1 MKDEI
6 IIIGGGLAG
15 SEAAWQAASRGTKVI
30 LYEMRPEKM
39 TPAHHTGMLSELVCS
54 NSLRSMDL
62 ENAAGLLKEEMRR
75 LNSLIMSSA
84 DKSRVPA
91 GSALA
96 VDRELFARQIT
107 ETLEEN
113 PLVELRREEV
123 EKIPETDKPV
133 IIATGPLTSEVL
145 AEEIKGITGSEYL
158 YFFDAA
164 APIVTRES
172 INMEKVFRASRY
184 GKGTADYLNC
194 PMNEEEYNRFW
205 KALTDAERYQKKEFE
220 KEVYFEGCMPV
231 EEMAS
236 RGYKTLL
243 FGPLKPVG
251 LEDPRS
257 GEQAYAI
264 VQLRQDNLSETLYN
278 MVGFQTSLTWPE
290 QERVFRLI
298 PGLENAEFLRFGVMH
313 RNTFINSP
321 EVLSSTLQ
329 LKDRPN
335 LLFAGQLTG
344 VEGYVESTSSGLIAG
359 INASLLVKGKDPL
372 IFPPTTAHG
381 ALCHYITTA
390 SPKNFQP
397 MNVNFGLLP
406 APEIKV
412 KGKERKAYY
421 SKKALK
427 AMEDYIKDQNIL
439 K

>member
-15 SEAAWQAASRGTKVI
+15 SEAAWQAASRGTKVT

-39 TPAHHTGMLSELVCS
+39 TPAHYTGMLSELVCS

-75 LNSLIMSSA
+75 LNSLIMTSA
-84 DKSRVPA
+84 DKCRVPA

-96 VDRELFARQIT
+96 VDRDLFAHQIT
-107 ETLEEN
+107 ESLEEN
-113 PLVELRREEV
+113 PLVEVRREEV
-123 EKIPETDKPV
+123 VKIPETDQPV
-133 IIATGPLTSEVL
+133 IIATGPLTSEAL
-145 AEEIKGITGSEYL
+145 ADEIKGITGSEYL

-172 INMEKVFRASRY
+172 IDMEKVFRASRY

-205 KALTDAERYQKKEFE
+205 KALTEAERHQKKEFE

-257 GEQAYAI
+257 GEQAYAV
-264 VQLRQDNLSETLYN
+264 VQLRQDNISETLYN
-278 MVGFQTSLTWPE
+278 MVGFQTSLTWPA
-290 QERVFRLI
+290 QEKVFRLV

-321 EVLSSTLQ
+321 EVLGPTLQ
-329 LKDRPN
+329 LKERPN

-359 INASLLVKGKDPL
+359 INASLMVKGKDPL

-390 SPKNFQP
+390 NSKNFQP

-421 SKKALK
+421 SQKALQ
-427 AMEDYIKDQNIL
+427 AMEDFINEQEVL
-439 K
+439 